1 MDNNKQ
7 KGFLSRIFSTK
18 AGKGAGTGALVALGI
33 GLTPLAPVS
42 LPVIAAGAVIGAI
55 WNSRNP

>member
-1 MDNNKQ
+1 MENKQ
-7 KGFLSRIFSTK
+7 KGFLSRIFSTR
-18 AGKGAGTGALVALGI
+18 AGKGAGVGAAVALGI

-42 LPVIAAGAVIGAI
+42 VPVILAGAAIGAI